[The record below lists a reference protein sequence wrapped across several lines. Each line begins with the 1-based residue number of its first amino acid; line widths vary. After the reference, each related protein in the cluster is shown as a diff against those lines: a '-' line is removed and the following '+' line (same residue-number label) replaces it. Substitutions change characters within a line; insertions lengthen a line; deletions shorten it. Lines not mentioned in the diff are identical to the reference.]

1 MIHTAQFYINIEN
14 EEKNFLKEKYN
25 QDVSRAIAKI
35 NNIYESKGISINYI
49 TQEYG
54 NFRICFV
61 IDFIKLLE
69 KVDIS
74 SDDLENINFEIYKF
88 IFDITGTYIEPV
100 MIRIDYRYDMSV
112 TLKEREVLMYLYN
125 KTIDKYGFKKKYNQF
140 ETTIYFNSK
149 SIQTKIYDKEEERKN
164 KKEHI
169 YSYEKDILRFEV
181 SLCNSHLNYN
191 KRINKM
197 DKCLDVYLQES
208 LYIRYLKNHLEIF
221 IHSGDYYTI
230 YGARKK
236 INSSNIKESDKE
248 KLVEFLKYISK
259 NGITKT
265 TQQYSKYSFKKYKS
279 YLYDLEINPIL
290 IPKNLKEAPTYIK
303 NPFNICA

>member
-14 EEKNFLKEKYN
+14 EEKEFLKDKYTE
-25 QDVSRAIAKI
+25 DISKAITKV

-54 NFRICFV
+54 NCRIHFV

-69 KVDIS
+69 KADITS
-74 SDDLENINFEIYKF
+74 EDLENINFEIYKF
-88 IFDITGTYIEPV
+88 IFDITGSYIEPI
-100 MIRIDYRYDMSV
+100 MIRLDYRLDISV

-125 KTIDKYGFKKKYNQF
+125 KTIDKYGFKKKYNKF
-140 ETTIYFNSK
+140 ETTIYYNSK
-149 SIQTKIYDKEEERKN
+149 SIQSKIYDKEEERKS
-164 KKEHI
+164 KKENI
-169 YSYEKDILRFEV
+169 CSYEKNVLRFEV

-191 KRINKM
+191 KRIYNM
-197 DKCLDVYLQES
+197 DKCIDVYLQES
-208 LYIRYLKNHLEIF
+208 LYVSYLKNHLEIF

-248 KLVEFLKYISK
+248 KLIEFLKYISK
-259 NGITKT
+259 YGITKT
-265 TQQYSKYSFKKYKS
+265 TQKYSKYSFKKYKS
-279 YLYDLEINPIL
+279 YLNELEINPIL

>member
-14 EEKNFLKEKYN
+14 EEKEFLKDKYTE
-25 QDVSRAIAKI
+25 DISRAIVKV

-49 TQEYG
+49 SQEYG
-54 NFRICFV
+54 NCRIHFV

-69 KVDIS
+69 KADIS
-74 SDDLENINFEIYKF
+74 SDDLENINFEMYNF
-88 IFDITGTYIEPV
+88 IFDIIGRYVEPI
-100 MIRIDYRYDMSV
+100 MIRIDYRFDISV
-112 TLKEREVLMYLYN
+112 SLKEREILMYLYN

-140 ETTIYFNSK
+140 ETTIYYNSK
-149 SIQTKIYDKEEERKN
+149 SIQAKVYDKEEERKS

-169 YSYEKDILRFEV
+169 CSHEKNVLRFEV

-191 KRINKM
+191 KRTYNM

-208 LYIRYLKNHLEIF
+208 LYVSYLKNHLEIF

-236 INSSNIKESDKE
+236 INGSNIKESDKE
-248 KLVEFLKYISK
+248 KLIEFLKYISK

-265 TQQYSKYSFKKYKS
+265 THEYSKYSFKKYKS
-279 YLYDLEINPIL
+279 YLNELEINPIL
-290 IPKNLKEAPTYIK
+290 IPKNLKEAPKYIK
-303 NPFNICA
+303 NPFNLCA

>member
-25 QDVSRAIAKI
+25 QDVSRAIVKI

-49 TQEYG
+49 TQGYG
-54 NFRICFV
+54 NFRIYFV

-74 SDDLENINFEIYKF
+74 SGDLENINFEMYKF
-88 IFDITGTYIEPV
+88 IFDITDTYIEPV

-140 ETTIYFNSK
+140 ETTIYYNSK
-149 SIQTKIYDKEEERKN
+149 SIQSKIYDKEEERKS

-169 YSYEKDILRFEV
+169 CIYEKDILRFEV

-191 KRINKM
+191 KRMYNM
-197 DKCLDVYLQES
+197 DKCIDVYLQES
-208 LYIRYLKNHLEIF
+208 LYVSYLKNHLEIF

-248 KLVEFLKYISK
+248 KLIEFLKYISK
-259 NGITKT
+259 NGISKT
-265 TQQYSKYSFKKYKS
+265 SQQYSKYSFKKYKS
-279 YLYDLEINPIL
+279 YLNDLEINPIL
-290 IPKNLKEAPTYIK
+290 IPKNLKGAPTYIK